1 MVTEA
6 AVVSVLVTRTAN
18 VAMRLT
24 ARPWSRWRDCAKT
37 GRSPTA
43 WRMGQFDHER
53 TLAIGVRLPQERA
66 KGLYGAAIVRPGRS
80 QHDAFCTKCSTEPR
94 LHRS

>member
-24 ARPWSRWRDCAKT
+24 ARPWSRWRDCANR
-37 GRSPTA
+37 GHS
-43 WRMGQFDHER
+43 
-53 TLAIGVRLPQERA
+53 LA
-66 KGLYGAAIVRPGRS
+66 S
-80 QHDAFCTKCSTEPR
+80 
-94 LHRS
+94 